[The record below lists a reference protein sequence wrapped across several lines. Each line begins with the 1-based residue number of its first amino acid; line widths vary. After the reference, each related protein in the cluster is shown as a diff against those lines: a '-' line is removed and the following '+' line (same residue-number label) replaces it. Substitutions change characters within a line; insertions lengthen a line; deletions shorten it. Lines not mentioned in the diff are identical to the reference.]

1 VAAAFFRAWEQRQY
15 DRMYELLSES
25 ARQTTSREM
34 FVRRYTSIHDGI
46 GVSRIVV
53 TSQPPVEEPVPA
65 QSPVPKP
72 QAAVGA
78 TPSPNAQAGISATPP
93 PRPAA
98 PTRAM
103 RVRFD
108 VTRSVPIFGD
118 LAESNELRLVQEQG
132 LWRVAWQPGL
142 IFRDLTPTSSVRLIP
157 DNPARG
163 RILDRSGQPLA
174 DNGAI
179 LSVGVVPGQ
188 IQDEPALLAALNR
201 ALGLESDAIKRRY
214 QGSQPDWFM
223 PITDRSNAERG
234 ALEEAL
240 GSVPGVVL
248 REKPAR
254 VYPLGEAAAHVVGF
268 VTRATADDLRRL
280 RDQGYDEDD
289 WIGRTGLEGWGESH
303 LAGKKGG
310 RIVISDDRS
319 AVLRVIA
326 ERKAVP
332 GADIVT
338 TLDAPI
344 QAQAAE
350 ALGDKT
356 GSAVVMDPRDNSLLA
371 VTSRPSFDPN
381 RFIIGLTDAEWQ
393 ALNQPGGP
401 LVFRAAEST
410 YPIGSTFKV
419 VTMAAGLERGG
430 VKTSETFDC
439 GLEWRGLPGVVLH
452 NWTAQGR
459 LDLVESLSQSC
470 NPAFYA
476 IGLKLDQADP
486 GTLPAFARAF
496 GLGQPTGVQGI
507 EEAAGVVPDPEWKQR
522 QIGQP
527 WTHGDAVNLAIGQG
541 YLLAT
546 PLQVANAYAALANGG
561 TLRTPLL
568 MKSVRGEDGNEQPV
582 TAQERGRLPISDAT
596 RAAILEGM
604 RRATSTPNGTAAS
617 AFRGSRVQSAAKT
630 GSAENEGER
639 AHAWIVGFATP
650 QQPAVLA
657 LVMVERGEQSSTV
670 AAPLGRQVLE
680 HAYER
685 RQK

>member
-1 VAAAFFRAWEQRQY
+1 
-15 DRMYELLSES
+15 
-25 ARQTTSREM
+25 
-34 FVRRYTSIHDGI
+34 
-46 GVSRIVV
+46 VS
-53 TSQPPVEEPVPA
+53 
-65 QSPVPKP
+65 
-72 QAAVGA
+72 
-78 TPSPNAQAGISATPP
+78 
-93 PRPAA
+93 
-98 PTRAM
+98 
-103 RVRFD
+103 
-108 VTRSVPIFGD
+108 
-118 LAESNELRLVQEQG
+118 L
-132 LWRVAWQPGL
+132 
-142 IFRDLTPTSSVRLIP
+142 
-157 DNPARG
+157 
-163 RILDRSGQPLA
+163 
-174 DNGAI
+174 
-179 LSVGVVPGQ
+179 
-188 IQDEPALLAALNR
+188 
-201 ALGLESDAIKRRY
+201 
-214 QGSQPDWFM
+214 
-223 PITDRSNAERG
+223 
-234 ALEEAL
+234 
-240 GSVPGVVL
+240 
-248 REKPAR
+248 
-254 VYPLGEAAAHVVGF
+254 
-268 VTRATADDLRRL
+268 
-280 RDQGYDEDD
+280 
-289 WIGRTGLEGWGESH
+289 
-303 LAGKKGG
+303 
-310 RIVISDDRS
+310 
-319 AVLRVIA
+319 
-326 ERKAVP
+326 
-332 GADIVT
+332 
-338 TLDAPI
+338 
-344 QAQAAE
+344 
-350 ALGDKT
+350 
-356 GSAVVMDPRDNSLLA
+356 
-371 VTSRPSFDPN
+371 
-381 RFIIGLTDAEWQ
+381 
-393 ALNQPGGP
+393 
-401 LVFRAAEST
+401 
-410 YPIGSTFKV
+410 
-419 VTMAAGLERGG
+419 
-430 VKTSETFDC
+430 
-439 GLEWRGLPGVVLH
+439 
-452 NWTAQGR
+452 
-459 LDLVESLSQSC
+459 SC